1 MSDHSLP
8 DEIISEIL
16 SPALKIPDEV
26 FCDTSDVSPFAKYS
40 ESTSAYLLVC
50 KSWLR
55 VATPLLYN
63 TVVLRSKAQA
73 KALSVILSGNEQ
85 LGQFIKKLRV
95 EGGYGLPMHIILKC
109 TPNVSDLFLS
119 LEIYSSDNT
128 NGLCKGLALINPAR
142 LILRDIEHLENKT
155 VSQLSDALSKSITK
169 WDRLCVFECSFPG
182 QAVRAKK
189 IVSSLT
195 KSKLLHTVVVTEA
208 YCLSWV
214 YSKLKGCPLKV
225 FRIKRQ
231 LGHRDRSYIPDNPV
245 LMRLLKFTETPDVRN
260 DNRALDPFFE
270 LPLIPPYLNTSF
282 IPMASAPKEVHD
294 RILARIL
301 YFALT
306 VSEVANPIHRKLSL
320 LLRIG
325 LPYYYAQTT
334 LANSSAT
341 SGFVSVLLK
350 TPSLGPHVRSLDIQY
365 PTQDSSGSIV
375 VILSQTP
382 ALVRFYGYNSSNIG
396 SNTLR
401 KRPGIS
407 WAAFEALV
415 KYSGSTLR
423 ECQVD
428 VGAPSASASATIF
441 DNLTALRILTYG
453 SRTAFVDVANAD
465 GLPNL
470 EELQISSGIP
480 SLLAVLSQM
489 ELKSLRRVALL
500 GDATGRGSETFI
512 KVHGEKLTQLD
523 IPHKI
528 LGTLNNKIFELCP
541 NLRSLLLLA
550 CTPMQNPPAVDTL
563 YSPRAVPSL
572 IKLTFSL
579 PYFHCDKHLIPAWER
594 FFLEFEPKCL
604 PNLREIENRVFRWP
618 TSEREIK
625 KSCWV
630 RWAEMLSKRGID
642 LTDGAGTKWRPR
654 LKVK

>member
-1 MSDHSLP
+1 
-8 DEIISEIL
+8 
-16 SPALKIPDEV
+16 
-26 FCDTSDVSPFAKYS
+26 
-40 ESTSAYLLVC
+40 
-50 KSWLR
+50 
-55 VATPLLYN
+55 
-63 TVVLRSKAQA
+63 
-73 KALSVILSGNEQ
+73 
-85 LGQFIKKLRV
+85 
-95 EGGYGLPMHIILKC
+95 MHIILKC

-155 VSQLSDALSKSITK
+155 

-225 FRIKRQ
+225 VRIKRQ
-231 LGHRDRSYIPDNPV
+231 LGHRDRSYIPDNPSAHAAFEN
-245 LMRLLKFTETPDVRN
+245 LPKRRKDVRN

-270 LPLIPPYLNTSF
+270 LPLIPPSLNPSF

-301 YFALT
+301 YFAMT
-306 VSEVANPIHRKLSL
+306 VSEVANPSTASYRFYWVSKTFYRL
-320 LLRIG
+320 G
-325 LPYYYAQTT
+325 LAYYYAHTT

-341 SGFVSVLLK
+341 SEFVSVLLK

-365 PTQDSSGSIV
+365 PTQDSIV
-375 VILSQTP
+375 VILSRTP
-382 ALVRFYGYNSSNIG
+382 ALFNIG
-396 SNTLR
+396 SNALR

-441 DNLTALRILTYG
+441 DNLTALRILTCG

-489 ELKSLRRVALL
+489 KCAFSVKSLRR
-500 GDATGRGSETFI
+500 
-512 KVHGEKLTQLD
+512 
-523 IPHKI
+523 
-528 LGTLNNKIFELCP
+528 IFELCP

-550 CTPMQNPPAVDTL
+550 CTPMV
-563 YSPRAVPSL
+563 S
-572 IKLTFSL
+572 
-579 PYFHCDKHLIPAWER
+579 
-594 FFLEFEPKCL
+594 
-604 PNLREIENRVFRWP
+604 
-618 TSEREIK
+618 
-625 KSCWV
+625 KSSG
-630 RWAEMLSKRGID
+630 R
-642 LTDGAGTKWRPR
+642 
-654 LKVK
+654 